1 MNRILLALGGNAL
14 GNDSK
19 KQESITRDTARIIV
33 DLIEKGNE
41 LVVTHGNG
49 PQVGMLNL
57 ALEDEGM
64 PLAECIAMS
73 QGYIGYHLEKSIKE
87 ELDRRGIDKSV
98 STMVTQ
104 VIVDKDDKAFKNPT
118 KPIGRFYTRDEAEI
132 LEKDFTMKE
141 DSNRGYRRY
150 VASPKPMEIIEEKT
164 IKGLLEKGEVVI
176 GGGGGGVPVIRE
188 EGFLIGMDGVI
199 DKDFTSELLAEVLD
213 IDVFVILTE
222 VDSVYIN
229 FGKETQETL
238 FKLNTKKLR
247 GFVEQ
252 GQFGVGSMLPK
263 VEASIN
269 FVDSKQGRRAIIT
282 SLNKISEALDGKA
295 GTLVG
300 WEE

>member
-73 QGYIGYHLEKSIKE
+73 QGYIGYHLGKSIKE

-118 KPIGRFYTRDEAEI
+118 KPIGRFYTRDEVEI
-132 LEKDFTMKE
+132 LKKDFTMKE

-176 GGGGGGVPVIRE
+176 AGGGGGVPVIRE
-188 EGFLIGMDGVI
+188 EGLLIGMDGVI

-222 VDSVYIN
+222 VDSVYID
-229 FGKETQETL
+229 FGKETQEAL

-247 GFVEQ
+247 GFVEE